1 MFLGLPASR
10 GRLRVSGTLLGA
22 LWMTAPAA
30 AQATDPQDQLALRDV
45 VRAAYIRAGQI
56 KTDAEIDAL
65 SVSARPLVTFDPRAA
80 TEADI
85 VGLVGRL
92 GLTDASVPKP
102 PAPVSLTRT
111 LSTDPLPDYGG
122 VDLTG
127 RTAVDLA
134 GMLQRGE
141 TTSREIVLQYMY
153 KIQQLDHA
161 GPALRSVEQI
171 NPDILTLA
179 DQADA
184 QRLEAQRE
192 GRTLPPLFGVPVLLK
207 MNIGTADDLRT
218 TAGSAALIGSRPAT
232 EATLVTGM
240 REQGLLIMGRA
251 NMGQWAGLSSNNR
264 SDTGGQ
270 TISPVDP
277 SIAVAGSSS
286 GPSIAA
292 AMRFAP
298 LTVGSQTS
306 DSIIYPAQQQ
316 GLYALKP
323 TAGLISTTGI
333 APYSQQIDTAGP
345 MGNSVH
351 DLALALNGMVK
362 LDTIDT
368 RSKDFVR
375 PADYNAGLTGDLT
388 GLKVGIYSAT
398 PTEDPQRPAQFN
410 SVVGGML
417 TAANAAVVSL
427 DRAGV
432 DAAVKTAVLA
442 MSDDDFAQFVKFVDA
457 SVAIPADPAGR
468 AAFLNDI
475 RQNFTDGA
483 RWVEAATNGAVQFYF
498 YDAYV
503 SISGYLAARV
513 SSPDDYKSAF
523 VRLLGDKFSRLNV
536 DPKVYA
542 RTIDDLVAFAQKNP
556 GLSGD
561 AALAG
566 LAAQKIGPSYATI
579 DEFNRAYA
587 NWIRISTALMS
598 NVRNALGV
606 DAVIG
611 FLGTDDDTNDGLG
624 IFTFSTEQTSTSPQL
639 NVPFQVDGTPANI
652 LIDAN
657 PYQEQTLLRIGQAL
671 QQQLNSDAFRQYQA
685 VAPNP
690 PATGYGDDQPDDNG
704 PLLPLVLKNLDDH
717 GRATRA
723 HLLTTEMAPL
733 VLDVGGATMVPHFDG
748 RISGNGGLIKDGTGI
763 QLLTGTSDFTGGVFV
778 WQGGL
783 AVDKT
788 EALGDSSNTVT
799 LENKSA
805 LIATRSFA
813 LGRPVI
819 LNDGG
824 TLGAL
829 AGATLT
835 EDAVV
840 SGNGGLSK
848 TGQGRL
854 ILQADNT
861 YTGGTQ
867 ILAGTVSVSREA
879 NLGQAYGAVTIGD
892 GAALEA
898 TASFTSTRPFTL
910 EGASGLAVDPAQT
923 LTVSNTVSGP
933 GTLIKLG
940 DGTLTLSGTNT
951 FSGGVTFAGGTLS
964 VARDANLGA
973 AASPLTFDG
982 GTLQITGTAF
992 TATTRPITW
1001 GQNGG
1006 GLDIADPAN
1015 TFTLAQALAGPG
1027 GLTKLGAGT
1036 LALAGTNTYT
1046 GATTLAEGTL
1056 LAQGGQAIGDLSAVT
1071 IAAGATLALADSET
1085 IGSLAGQGRVA
1096 LGSAR
1101 LTAGGDDTSTTF
1113 AGTLDGTGG
1122 LTKAGAGT
1130 LTLTGASTYTGTTTI
1145 AAGTLSLTATAS
1157 LAAPVLTRPD
1167 NALVNAGTLAG
1178 GLTNAGTA
1186 FNSGAI
1192 TGAVTNIGSLIT
1204 SGTVAGGL
1212 TNTGTV
1218 LASAGRIDGAIRND
1232 AGIFTVSGAVASD
1245 GTFANAANAGLVV
1258 TGAYN
1263 LVGALTNAGLVTVAR
1278 TASLTTA
1285 AGVSNSGTLASTGTI
1300 AGGLTNAGLAFNDG
1314 AITGGVGNTG
1324 TLTNSGLIA
1333 GGLTN
1338 TGTITASAGRIDGAI
1353 RNDAGTLIVSGTV
1366 FSDAALANAPGAT
1379 LAVTGAYSLAGPLTN
1394 TGTVAITRTASLT
1407 APAGLGNA
1415 GSLTNGGTITGAVAN
1430 TGTLTTSGT
1439 IAGSLANAGQAANSG
1454 AVTGGV
1460 SNSGALATSGTI
1472 AGGLTNTGTVTASA
1486 GRIDGAIRNDAGTLI
1501 VSGTVSSDAA
1511 LANAPGAALAV
1522 TGAYSLAGPLTNT
1535 GTVTVAQTASLTALA
1550 GLGNAGS
1557 LTNGGTITGAVANTG
1572 TLSTSGT
1579 IAGSL
1584 ANAGQAANSGAV
1596 TGGVSNTGTLITSG
1610 TIAGGLTNTG
1620 TVTASV
1626 GRLDGA
1632 IRNEAGTLA
1641 VTGAVASDST
1651 FANATGATLAVTGTY
1666 SLSGLLTNVG
1676 TVAVTDGGRFLAGG
1690 IANAGLLTV
1699 AQNASVVDDLLNT
1712 GRLVNAGHY
1721 TADAVNAA
1729 GATLVNTGT
1738 FTTVSTPFANAGT
1751 LISSGTLT
1759 GGLANTGLVQ
1769 ASGVLAGAVSNAP
1782 GATIALTGPTTGITR
1797 LTNDGSL
1804 DLGRTDLAVGSLA
1817 GSTPEAVLGNGQLTV
1832 GGDGTST
1839 LYAGRIVD
1847 GATQTSLTKVGSGT
1861 LTLSGLSPLS
1871 GPVRVLGGE
1880 LAVTGALPNAAL
1892 AMGPGSL
1899 LTGEARFG
1907 SVSLGTGATLA
1918 PGIGAGALGR
1928 ISVAGN
1934 LSLAPGA
1941 LYRVDATADG
1951 RADRVDVGGSATV
1964 AGATVQA
1971 VAGTGQY
1978 APRTRYTILTA
1989 SGGVQGRFAGV
2000 SSTFA
2005 FLTPFLGYAPD
2016 AVTLTLARN
2025 DLDFSAVAQTGNQRA
2040 AAGAVQAGA
2049 VGSPL
2054 YDAVAMLSAP
2064 QARAAFAALSGD
2076 GHATLASTV
2085 FANAGLLREAVL
2097 DRLRWDTAPAAQ
2109 PGDRP
2114 ETAVSLWGQGLGSVG
2129 HVRTD
2134 GNAAGLSR
2142 SSAGFLLGL
2151 DARIDTPLGAL
2162 RLGAVGGN
2170 LESSFASP
2178 AQVQT
2183 GALTSTFGG
2192 IYGSLEAGSPVLR
2205 FGALAA
2211 DDPAQLR
2218 RVVAFPGLSDSAT
2231 ARLGG
2236 HSVQGFGEAG
2246 YRIGLS
2252 EAVDLEPFAGG
2263 AVVSV
2268 TRERFA
2274 ERGGAATLAGFGQDH
2289 TVPSATAGLR
2299 MQVQLDRDG
2308 PAPAFVHGMIAYRR
2322 SFGDLV
2328 PTVPLA
2334 FRGTGAQFTSRGL
2347 PLDRDALVS
2356 EVGLGV
2362 MLAPGLSAG
2371 LSYTGQIGA
2380 RAQDHAA
2387 KGSLVYKF

>member
-10 GRLRVSGTLLGA
+10 GRLRVSGTLLSA
-22 LWMTAPAA
+22 LWLTVPAS
-30 AQATDPQDQLALRDV
+30 AQAIDLQDPLALRDV
-45 VRAAYIRAGQI
+45 VRAAYIRAGQP

-65 SVSARPLVTFDPRAA
+65 SVTARPLVTFDPRAA

-92 GLTDASVPKP
+92 GLADASLPQP
-102 PAPVSLTRT
+102 PEPVSLTRT
-111 LSTDPLPDYGG
+111 LSTDPLPGYGG

-141 TTSREIVLQYMY
+141 TTSREIALQYLY

-184 QRLEAQRE
+184 QRMEAQRQ
-192 GRTLPPLFGVPVLLK
+192 GRALPPLFGVPVLLK

-218 TAGSAALIGSRPAT
+218 TAGSAALIGSRPAA

-240 REQGLLIMGRA
+240 REQGLLIMGKA
-251 NMGQWAGLSSNNR
+251 NMGQWAGLSSNNH

-277 SIAVAGSSS
+277 AIAVAGSSS

-333 APYSQQIDTAGP
+333 APYSRQIDTAGP

-362 LDTIDT
+362 LDTTDT

-398 PTEDPQRPAQFN
+398 STEDPQRPAQFD
-410 SVVGGML
+410 SLVGGML
-417 TAANAAVVSL
+417 TAAHAAVVSL

-442 MSDDDFAQFVKFVDA
+442 MPDDDFAQFVKFVD
-457 SVAIPADPAGR
+457 SSMTIPADPAAR

-483 RWVEAATNGAVQFYF
+483 RWIEAATNGAVQFYF

-503 SISGYLAARV
+503 SISSYLASRV

-536 DPKVYA
+536 DPKVFA

-566 LAAQKIGPSYATI
+566 LAVDKVGHFASI

-606 DAVIG
+606 DAVVG
-611 FLGTDDDTNDGLG
+611 FLGTDDNDNDGLG
-624 IFTFSTEQTSTSPQL
+624 LFSFSTEQTSASPQL
-639 NVPFQVDGTPANI
+639 NVPFQVGGTPANI

-657 PYQEQTLLRIGQAL
+657 PYQEQTLLKIGQAF
-671 QQQLNSDAFRQYQA
+671 QQQLGSDAFRQYRA

-733 VLDVGGATMVPHFDG
+733 VLDVTGATMAPHFDG

-763 QLLTGTSDFTGGVFV
+763 QVLTGTSDFTGGVLV

-788 EALGDSSNTVT
+788 EALGDPGNSVT

-819 LNDGG
+819 LHDGG

-848 TGQGRL
+848 TGPGRL
-854 ILQADNT
+854 SLLADNT
-861 YTGGTQ
+861 YTGGTD
-867 ILAGTVSVSREA
+867 IREGIVSVSREA
-879 NLGQAYGAVTIGD
+879 NLGQAYGTVTIGD

-898 TASFTSTRPFTL
+898 TASFTTTRPFSL
-910 EGASGLAVDPAQT
+910 EGVSGLAVDPAQT
-923 LTVSNTVSGP
+923 LTVSNVVSGP
-933 GTLIKLG
+933 GTLFKLG
-940 DGTLTLSGTNT
+940 LGTLTLSGTNT
-951 FSGGVTFAGGTLS
+951 FSGGVVLAGGTLS

-973 AASPLTFDG
+973 ATGSLAFDG

-992 TATTRPITW
+992 SSTTRPITW
-1001 GQNGG
+1001 GRTGG

-1015 TFTLAQALAGPG
+1015 TFTLAQSLSGSG
-1027 GLTKLGAGT
+1027 GLTKLGPGT

-1056 LAQGGQAIGDLSAVT
+1056 LAHGGQAIGDRSAVT

-1096 LGSAR
+1096 LGNAR
-1101 LTAGGDDTSTTF
+1101 LTAGADGTSTTF
-1113 AGTLDGTGG
+1113 AGTLAGTGG
-1122 LTKAGAGT
+1122 LTKAGTGT
-1130 LTLTGASTYTGTTTI
+1130 LTLIGASTYSGGTTI
-1145 AAGTLSLTATAS
+1145 AAGTLNLSATARL
-1157 LAAPVLTRPD
+1157 LAPLVSRPD
-1167 NALVNAGTLAG
+1167 TVLVNAGTLAG
-1178 GLTNAGTA
+1178 GLINVGTA

-1192 TGAVTNIGSLIT
+1192 TGGVANIGSLTT

-1232 AGIFTVSGAVASD
+1232 AGTLAVTGTVASD
-1245 GTFANAANAGLVV
+1245 GTFANAA
-1258 TGAYN
+1258 
-1263 LVGALTNAGLVTVAR
+1263 
-1278 TASLTTA
+1278 
-1285 AGVSNSGTLASTGTI
+1285 
-1300 AGGLTNAGLAFNDG
+1300 
-1314 AITGGVGNTG
+1314 
-1324 TLTNSGLIA
+1324 
-1333 GGLTN
+1333 
-1338 TGTITASAGRIDGAI
+1338 
-1353 RNDAGTLIVSGTV
+1353 
-1366 FSDAALANAPGAT
+1366 GAT

-1394 TGTVAITRTASLT
+1394 AGTVAVARAASLT
-1407 APAGLGNA
+1407 ASAGLGNA
-1415 GSLTNGGTITGAVAN
+1415 GRLTNGGTITGGVAN
-1430 TGTLTTSGT
+1430 TGWLTTSGT
-1439 IAGSLANAGQAANSG
+1439 IAGSLINAGWTQNSG

-1460 SNSGALATSGTI
+1460 SNGGTLATSGTI

-1486 GRIDGAIRNDAGTLI
+1486 GRIDGAIRNEAGTLA
-1501 VSGTVSSDAA
+1501 VTGAVAGDNTFTNAA
-1511 LANAPGAALAV
+1511 GATLAV
-1522 TGAYSLAGPLTNT
+1522 TGAYSLSGPLTNA
-1535 GTVTVAQTASLTALA
+1535 GTVAVARTASLTAAA
-1550 GLGNAGS
+1550 GLDNAGS

-1572 TLSTSGT
+1572 TLTNDGT
-1579 IAGSL
+1579 IAGGL
-1584 ANAGQAANSGAV
+1584 ANAGQAANSGTI
-1596 TGGVSNTGTLITSG
+1596 TGGVSNSGMLATAG
-1610 TIAGGLTNTG
+1610 TIAGGLINTG
-1620 TVTASV
+1620 TVTASA
-1626 GRLDGA
+1626 GRIDGA
-1632 IRNEAGTLA
+1632 IRNGAGTLA

-1651 FANATGATLAVTGTY
+1651 FANAAGATLAVTGAY

-1676 TVAVTDGGRFLAGG
+1676 TVTVADGGRFLAGG
-1690 IANAGLLTV
+1690 IANAGLFTV

-1712 GRLVNAGHY
+1712 GRLVNAGSF

-1738 FTTVSTPFANAGT
+1738 FTTLSAPFANAGT

-1759 GGLANTGLVQ
+1759 GGLANTGIVQ

-1782 GATIALTGPTTGITR
+1782 GATFALNGPTSGITR
-1797 LTNDGSL
+1797 LTNDGNL
-1804 DLGRTDLAVGSLA
+1804 DLGRTDLAIGSLA
-1817 GSTPEAVLGNGQLTV
+1817 GSMPEAVLGNGQLTV
-1832 GGDGTST
+1832 GGEGAST

-1847 GATQTSLTKVGSGT
+1847 GATQTSLTKVGPGT
-1861 LTLSGLSPLS
+1861 LTLSGLSTLS

-1880 LAVTGALPNAAL
+1880 LAVTGALPNATL
-1892 AMGPGSL
+1892 AIGPGSL

-1907 SVSLGTGATLA
+1907 SLSLGTGATLA

-1928 ISVAGN
+1928 IGVAGN
-1934 LSLAPGA
+1934 LVLAPGA

-1964 AGATVQA
+1964 TGATVQA

-1989 SGGVQGRFAGV
+1989 AAGVQGRFAGV
-2000 SSTFA
+2000 SSNFA
-2005 FLTPFLGYAPD
+2005 FLTPFLGYASN

-2025 DLDFSAVAQTGNQRA
+2025 DLDFAAVAQTRNQRA
-2040 AAGAVQAGA
+2040 AAAAAQAGA

-2064 QARAAFAALSGD
+2064 QAQSAFGALSGD
-2076 GHATLASTV
+2076 GHATLATTV

-2097 DRLRWDTAPAAQ
+2097 DRLRWDAAPAAR
-2109 PGDRP
+2109 PGDGLEP
-2114 ETAVSLWGQGLGSVG
+2114 AVSLWGQGLGSVG
-2129 HVRTD
+2129 RVRAD

-2142 SSAGFLLGL
+2142 HSAGFLLGL
-2151 DARIDTPLGAL
+2151 DARVGTSLGAL
-2162 RLGAVGGN
+2162 RMGAVGGS
-2170 LESSFASP
+2170 LESGFASP
-2178 AQVQT
+2178 AQVQA

-2192 IYGSLEAGSPVLR
+2192 VYGGLEAGSALLR

-2252 EAVDLEPFAGG
+2252 AAVELEPFAGG
-2263 AVVSV
+2263 TVVSV

-2274 ERGGAATLAGFGQDH
+2274 ERGGAATLTGFGQEH
-2289 TVPSATAGLR
+2289 TVPSAIMGLR
-2299 MQVQLDRDG
+2299 MQAPLDRDV
-2308 PAPAFVHGMIAYRR
+2308 PALAFVHGMIAYRR
-2322 SFGDLV
+2322 SFGDLA
-2328 PTVPLA
+2328 PSVPLA
-2334 FRGTGAQFTSRGL
+2334 FRGTGARFASRGL
-2347 PLDRDALVS
+2347 PLDRDVLVS
-2356 EVGLGV
+2356 EVGLGL

-2380 RAQDHAA
+2380 RAQDNAT
-2387 KGSLVYKF
+2387 KGILIYKF

>member
-22 LWMTAPAA
+22 LWLTVPAS
-30 AQATDPQDQLALRDV
+30 AQASDPQNQLALRDV
-45 VRAAYIRAGQI
+45 VRAAYIRAGQP
-56 KTDAEIDAL
+56 KTDAEIATL

-92 GLTDASVPKP
+92 GLTDASLPKP
-102 PAPVSLTRT
+102 PDPVSLTRT
-111 LSTDPLPDYGG
+111 LSSNPLPDYGG

-127 RTAVDLA
+127 RTALDLG

-141 TTSREIVLQYMY
+141 TTSREIVLQYLY

-184 QRLEAQRE
+184 QRMEAQRQ

-218 TAGSAALIGSRPAT
+218 TAGSAALIGSRPAA

-240 REQGLLIMGRA
+240 REQGLLILGKA
-251 NMGQWAGLSSNNR
+251 NMGQWAGLTSNNQ
-264 SDTGGQ
+264 SSTGGQ

-333 APYSQQIDTAGP
+333 TPYSRQIDTAGP

-351 DLALALNGMVK
+351 DLAAALNGMVK
-362 LDTIDT
+362 LDTTDT

-388 GLKVGIYSAT
+388 GLKVGVYSAT

-410 SVVGGML
+410 SLVGGML
-417 TAANAAVVSL
+417 TAAHAAVVSL
-427 DRAGV
+427 DRASV

-442 MSDDDFAQFVKFVDA
+442 MSDDDLVQFVKLADS
-457 SVAIPADPAGR
+457 SVQIPTDPAAR
-468 AAFLNDI
+468 AAVLSDF
-475 RQNFTDGA
+475 RQSFDNGA
-483 RWVEAATNGAVQFYF
+483 RWVEAATTGASPFYF

-503 SISGYLAARV
+503 SISSYLASRV
-513 SSPDDYKSAF
+513 SSPDDYKSAL

-536 DPKVYA
+536 DPKVFA
-542 RTIDDLVAFAQKNP
+542 RTIDDLVAFAKKNP
-556 GLSGD
+556 DLDSGEM
-561 AALAG
+561 ALAG
-566 LAAQKIGPSYATI
+566 LAVDKVGPYASI
-579 DEFNRAYA
+579 DEFKRAYA
-587 NWIRISTALMS
+587 NWIRISTTLMS

-606 DAVIG
+606 DAVVG

-624 IFTFSTEQTSTSPQL
+624 IFTFSTEQTSSSPQL
-639 NVPFQVDGTPANI
+639 NVPFQVGGAPANI

-671 QQQLNSDAFRQYQA
+671 QQQLSSDAFRQYRA

-690 PATGYGDDQPDDNG
+690 PATSYGDDQPDDNG
-704 PLLPLVLKNLDDH
+704 PLLPFVLKNLDDH
-717 GRATRA
+717 GRATKA

-733 VLDVGGATMVPHFDG
+733 VLDVTDASMAPHFDG

-763 QLLTGTSDFTGGVFV
+763 QLLTGTSDFTGGVAV

-788 EALGDSSNTVT
+788 EALGDPSNSVT
-799 LENKSA
+799 LEKKSA

-819 LNDGG
+819 LRDGG
-824 TLGAL
+824 TLGVL

-848 TGQGRL
+848 TGLGRL
-854 ILQADNT
+854 SLRADNT

-898 TASFTSTRPFTL
+898 MASFTTTRPFTL
-910 EGASGLAVDPAQT
+910 EGVSGLVVDPAQT
-923 LTVSNTVSGP
+923 LTVSNVVSGP
-933 GTLIKLG
+933 GTLSKLG
-940 DGTLTLSGTNT
+940 LGTLTLSGTNT
-951 FSGGVTFAGGTLS
+951 FSGGVVLAGGTLS

-973 AASPLTFDG
+973 ATGSLAFDG

-992 TATTRPITW
+992 SSTTRPITW
-1001 GQNGG
+1001 SRNGG

-1015 TFTLAQALAGPG
+1015 TVTLAQSLSGSG
-1027 GLTKLGAGT
+1027 GLTKLGSGT
-1036 LALAGTNTYT
+1036 LALAGTNIYT

-1056 LAQGGQAIGDLSAVT
+1056 LARGGQAIGDRSAVT

-1096 LGSAR
+1096 LGNAR
-1101 LTAGGDDTSTTF
+1101 LTAGADGTSTTF

-1122 LTKAGAGT
+1122 LTKAGTGT
-1130 LTLTGASTYTGTTTI
+1130 LTLIGASTYTGGTTI
-1145 AAGTLSLTATAS
+1145 AAGTLNLSATARL
-1157 LAAPVLTRPD
+1157 LAPLVSWPD
-1167 NALVNAGTLAG
+1167 TVLVNAGTLAG
-1178 GLTNAGTA
+1178 GLINAGTA

-1192 TGAVTNIGSLIT
+1192 TGGVANIGSLTT

-1232 AGIFTVSGAVASD
+1232 AGTLAVTGTVASD
-1245 GTFANAANAGLVV
+1245 GTFANAA
-1258 TGAYN
+1258 
-1263 LVGALTNAGLVTVAR
+1263 
-1278 TASLTTA
+1278 
-1285 AGVSNSGTLASTGTI
+1285 
-1300 AGGLTNAGLAFNDG
+1300 
-1314 AITGGVGNTG
+1314 
-1324 TLTNSGLIA
+1324 
-1333 GGLTN
+1333 
-1338 TGTITASAGRIDGAI
+1338 
-1353 RNDAGTLIVSGTV
+1353 
-1366 FSDAALANAPGAT
+1366 GAT

-1394 TGTVAITRTASLT
+1394 AGTVAVARAASLT
-1407 APAGLGNA
+1407 ASAGLGNA
-1415 GSLTNGGTITGAVAN
+1415 GRLTNGGTITGGVAN
-1430 TGTLTTSGT
+1430 TGWLTTSGT
-1439 IAGSLANAGQAANSG
+1439 IAGSLINAGWTQNSG

-1460 SNSGALATSGTI
+1460 SNSATLATSGTI

-1486 GRIDGAIRNDAGTLI
+1486 GRIDGAIRNEAGTLA
-1501 VSGTVSSDAA
+1501 VTGAVAGDNTFTNAA
-1511 LANAPGAALAV
+1511 GATLAV
-1522 TGAYSLAGPLTNT
+1522 TGAYSLSGPLTNA
-1535 GTVTVAQTASLTALA
+1535 GTVAVARTASLTAAA

-1572 TLSTSGT
+1572 TLTNDGIISG
-1579 IAGSL
+1579 GL
-1584 ANAGQAANSGAV
+1584 ANAGQAANSGTI
-1596 TGGVSNTGTLITSG
+1596 TGGVSNSGNLATNGVISGGLANAGWTQNSGAIAGGVSNSGMLATAG
-1610 TIAGGLTNTG
+1610 TIAGGLINTG
-1620 TVTASV
+1620 TVTASA
-1626 GRLDGA
+1626 GRIDGA
-1632 IRNEAGTLA
+1632 IRNGAGTLA

-1651 FANATGATLAVTGTY
+1651 FANAAGATLAVTGAY
-1666 SLSGLLTNVG
+1666 GLSGLLTNVG
-1676 TVAVTDGGRFLAGG
+1676 TVTVADGGRFLAGG

-1712 GRLVNAGHY
+1712 GRLVNAGSF

-1738 FTTVSTPFANAGT
+1738 FTTVSAPFANAGT

-1759 GGLANTGLVQ
+1759 GGLANTGIVQ

-1782 GATIALTGPTTGITR
+1782 GATFALTGPTTGITR

-1832 GGDGTST
+1832 GGDGAST

-1847 GATQTSLTKVGSGT
+1847 GATQTSLIKVGPGT
-1861 LTLSGLSPLS
+1861 LTLSGLSTLS

-1880 LAVTGALPNAAL
+1880 LAVAGALPNATL
-1892 AMGPGSL
+1892 AIGPGSL

-1907 SVSLGTGATLA
+1907 SLSLSTGATLA

-1928 ISVAGN
+1928 ISVAGS
-1934 LSLAPGA
+1934 LVLAPGA

-1964 AGATVQA
+1964 TGATVQA

-1989 SGGVQGRFAGV
+1989 AAGVQDRFAGV
-2000 SSTFA
+2000 SSNFA
-2005 FLTPFLGYAPD
+2005 FLTPFLGYASD

-2025 DLDFSAVAQTGNQRA
+2025 DLDFAAVAQTRNQRA
-2040 AAGAVQAGA
+2040 AAAAAQAGA

-2064 QARAAFAALSGD
+2064 RAQSAFGALSGD
-2076 GHATLASTV
+2076 GHATLATTV

-2097 DRLRWDTAPAAQ
+2097 DRLRWDAAPGAR
-2109 PGDRP
+2109 PGDGL
-2114 ETAVSLWGQGLGSVG
+2114 ESAVSLWGQGLGSVG
-2129 HVRTD
+2129 RVRAD

-2142 SSAGFLLGL
+2142 HSAGFLLGL
-2151 DARIDTPLGAL
+2151 DARVGTSLGAL
-2162 RLGAVGGN
+2162 RMGAVGGS
-2170 LESSFASP
+2170 LESGFASP
-2178 AQVQT
+2178 AQVQA

-2192 IYGSLEAGSPVLR
+2192 VYGSLEAGSAILR

-2252 EAVDLEPFAGG
+2252 AAVELEPFAGG
-2263 AVVSV
+2263 TVVSV

-2274 ERGGAATLAGFGQDH
+2274 ERGGAATLTGFGQEH
-2289 TVPSATAGLR
+2289 TVPSAIMGLR
-2299 MQVQLDRDG
+2299 MQAPLDRDV
-2308 PAPAFVHGMIAYRR
+2308 PALAFVHGMIAYRR
-2322 SFGDLV
+2322 SFGDLA
-2328 PTVPLA
+2328 PSVPLA
-2334 FRGTGAQFTSRGL
+2334 FRGTGARFASRGL
-2347 PLDRDALVS
+2347 PLDRDVLVS
-2356 EVGLGV
+2356 EVGLGL

>member
-1 MFLGLPASR
+1 M
-10 GRLRVSGTLLGA
+10 
-22 LWMTAPAA
+22 
-30 AQATDPQDQLALRDV
+30 
-45 VRAAYIRAGQI
+45 
-56 KTDAEIDAL
+56 
-65 SVSARPLVTFDPRAA
+65 
-80 TEADI
+80 
-85 VGLVGRL
+85 
-92 GLTDASVPKP
+92 
-102 PAPVSLTRT
+102 
-111 LSTDPLPDYGG
+111 
-122 VDLTG
+122 
-127 RTAVDLA
+127 
-134 GMLQRGE
+134 
-141 TTSREIVLQYMY
+141 
-153 KIQQLDHA
+153 
-161 GPALRSVEQI
+161 
-171 NPDILTLA
+171 
-179 DQADA
+179 
-184 QRLEAQRE
+184 
-192 GRTLPPLFGVPVLLK
+192 
-207 MNIGTADDLRT
+207 
-218 TAGSAALIGSRPAT
+218 
-232 EATLVTGM
+232 TGM
-240 REQGLLIMGRA
+240 REQGLLIMGKA
-251 NMGQWAGLSSNNR
+251 NMGQWAGITSNNH

-277 SIAVAGSSS
+277 AIAVAGSSS

-333 APYSQQIDTAGP
+333 APYSRQIDTAGP

-362 LDTIDT
+362 LDTTDT

-375 PADYNAGLTGDLT
+375 PADYNADLTGDLT

-398 PTEDPQRPAQFN
+398 STEDPQRPAQFD
-410 SVVGGML
+410 SLVGGML
-417 TAANAAVVSL
+417 TAAHAAVVSL
-427 DRAGV
+427 DHVSV

-442 MSDDDFAQFVKFVDA
+442 MSDDDLAQFVKLADSSA
-457 SVAIPADPAGR
+457 QIPTDPAAR
-468 AAFLNDI
+468 AAFLSDF
-475 RQNFTDGA
+475 RHSFTDGA
-483 RWVEAATNGAVQFYF
+483 SWVEAATRGAQPFYF

-503 SISGYLAARV
+503 SISGYLASRI
-513 SSPDDYKSAF
+513 SSPDDYRSAL

-536 DPKVYA
+536 DPKVFA

-556 GLSGD
+556 GLNGD
-561 AALAG
+561 SALAF
-566 LAAQKIGPSYATI
+566 LASDKVGPFASI

-587 NWIRISTALMS
+587 DWIRISTTLMS

-606 DAVIG
+606 DAVVG
-611 FLGTDDDTNDGLG
+611 FLGTDDNDNDGLG
-624 IFTFSTEQTSTSPQL
+624 LFSFSTEQTSASPQL
-639 NVPFQVDGTPANI
+639 NVPFQVGGAQANI

-657 PYQEQTLLRIGQAL
+657 PYQEQTLLRIGQGL
-671 QQQLNSDAFRQYQA
+671 QQQLGSDAFRQYQA

-690 PATGYGDDQPDDNG
+690 PATGYGDDQPDDSG

-733 VLDVGGATMVPHFDG
+733 VLDVSGATGTPHFDG

-763 QLLTGTSDFTGGVFV
+763 QLLTGTSDFTGGVLV

-788 EALGDSSNTVT
+788 EALGAPSNTVT

-819 LNDGG
+819 LRDGG
-824 TLGAL
+824 TLGVL

-848 TGQGRL
+848 TGLGRL
-854 ILQADNT
+854 SLRADNT

-923 LTVSNTVSGP
+923 LTVSNVVSGP
-933 GTLIKLG
+933 GTLFKLG
-940 DGTLTLSGTNT
+940 LGTLTLSGTNT
-951 FSGGVTFAGGTLS
+951 FSGGVVLAGGTLS

-973 AASPLTFDG
+973 ATGSLAFDG

-1001 GQNGG
+1001 SRNGG

-1015 TFTLAQALAGPG
+1015 TVTLAQSLSGSG
-1027 GLTKLGAGT
+1027 GLTKLGSGT
-1036 LALAGTNTYT
+1036 LALAGTNIYT

-1056 LAQGGQAIGDLSAVT
+1056 LARDGQAIGDRSAVT

-1096 LGSAR
+1096 LGNAR
-1101 LTAGGDDTSTTF
+1101 LTAGADGTSTTF

-1130 LTLTGASTYTGTTTI
+1130 LTLTGASTYTGGTTI
-1145 AAGTLSLTATAS
+1145 AAGTLNLSATARL
-1157 LAAPVLTRPD
+1157 LAPLVSRPD
-1167 NALVNAGTLAG
+1167 TALVNAGTLAG
-1178 GLTNAGTA
+1178 GLINAGTA

-1192 TGAVTNIGSLIT
+1192 TGGVANIGSLTT

-1218 LASAGRIDGAIRND
+1218 L
-1232 AGIFTVSGAVASD
+1232 T
-1245 GTFANAANAGLVV
+1245 
-1258 TGAYN
+1258 
-1263 LVGALTNAGLVTVAR
+1263 
-1278 TASLTTA
+1278 
-1285 AGVSNSGTLASTGTI
+1285 
-1300 AGGLTNAGLAFNDG
+1300 
-1314 AITGGVGNTG
+1314 
-1324 TLTNSGLIA
+1324 
-1333 GGLTN
+1333 
-1338 TGTITASAGRIDGAI
+1338 SAGRIDGAI
-1353 RNDAGTLIVSGTV
+1353 RNDAGTLAVTGTV
-1366 FSDAALANAPGAT
+1366 ASDGTFANAAGAT

-1394 TGTVAITRTASLT
+1394 AGTVAVARAASLTASAGLGNAASLTNGGTITGGVANTGWLTTSGTIAGSLINAGWTQNSGAVTGGVSNSGTLATSGTIAGGLTNTGTATASAGRIDGAIRNEAGTLAVTGAVAGDSTFTNAAGATLAVTGAYSLSGPLTNAGTVAVARTASLT
-1407 APAGLGNA
+1407 AAAGLGNA

-1430 TGTLTTSGT
+1430 TGTLTNDGT
-1439 IAGSLANAGQAANSG
+1439 IAGGLANAGQAANSG
-1454 AVTGGV
+1454 TITGGV
-1460 SNSGALATSGTI
+1460 SNSGNLATNGAISGGLANAGWTQNSGAI
-1472 AGGLTNTGTVTASA
+1472 AGGVSNSGMLATAGTITGGLINTGTVTASA
-1486 GRIDGAIRNDAGTLI
+1486 GRIDGAIRNG
-1501 VSGTVSSDAA
+1501 
-1511 LANAPGAALAV
+1511 
-1522 TGAYSLAGPLTNT
+1522 
-1535 GTVTVAQTASLTALA
+1535 
-1550 GLGNAGS
+1550 
-1557 LTNGGTITGAVANTG
+1557 
-1572 TLSTSGT
+1572 
-1579 IAGSL
+1579 
-1584 ANAGQAANSGAV
+1584 
-1596 TGGVSNTGTLITSG
+1596 
-1610 TIAGGLTNTG
+1610 
-1620 TVTASV
+1620 
-1626 GRLDGA
+1626 
-1632 IRNEAGTLA
+1632 AGTLA

-1651 FANATGATLAVTGTY
+1651 FANAAGATLAVTGAY

-1676 TVAVTDGGRFLAGG
+1676 TVTVADGGRFLAGG

-1712 GRLVNAGHY
+1712 GRLVNAGSF

-1738 FTTVSTPFANAGT
+1738 FTTVSAPFANAGT

-1759 GGLANTGLVQ
+1759 GGLANTGIVQ

-1782 GATIALTGPTTGITR
+1782 GATFALTGPTTGITR

-1832 GGDGTST
+1832 GGDGAST

-1847 GATQTSLTKVGSGT
+1847 GATQTSLTKVGPGT
-1861 LTLSGLSPLS
+1861 LTLSGLSTLS

-1880 LAVTGALPNAAL
+1880 LAVTGALPNAPL
-1892 AMGPGSL
+1892 AIGPGSL

-1907 SVSLGTGATLA
+1907 SLSLGTGATLA

-1928 ISVAGN
+1928 ISVAGS
-1934 LSLAPGA
+1934 LVLAPGA

-1964 AGATVQA
+1964 TGATVQA
-1971 VAGTGQY
+1971 FAGTGQY

-1989 SGGVQGRFAGV
+1989 AAGVQGRFAGV
-2000 SSTFA
+2000 SSNFA
-2005 FLTPFLGYAPD
+2005 FLTPFLGYASD

-2025 DLDFSAVAQTGNQRA
+2025 DLDFAAVAQTRNQRA
-2040 AAGAVQAGA
+2040 AAAAAQAGA

-2064 QARAAFAALSGD
+2064 QAQSAFGALSGD
-2076 GHATLASTV
+2076 GHATLATTV

-2097 DRLRWDTAPAAQ
+2097 DRLRWDAAPGAR
-2109 PGDRP
+2109 PGDGL
-2114 ETAVSLWGQGLGSVG
+2114 ESAVSLWGQGLGSVG
-2129 HVRTD
+2129 CVRAD
-2134 GNAAGLSR
+2134 GNAAGVSR
-2142 SSAGFLLGL
+2142 HSAGFLLGL
-2151 DARIDTPLGAL
+2151 DARVGTSLGAL
-2162 RLGAVGGN
+2162 RMGAVGGS
-2170 LESSFASP
+2170 LESGFASP
-2178 AQVQT
+2178 AQVQA

-2192 IYGSLEAGSPVLR
+2192 VYGSLEAGSAILR
-2205 FGALAA
+2205 FGVLAA
-2211 DDPAQLR
+2211 YDPAQLR

-2252 EAVDLEPFAGG
+2252 AAVELEPFAGG
-2263 AVVSV
+2263 TVVSV

-2274 ERGGAATLAGFGQDH
+2274 ERGGAATLTGFGQEH
-2289 TVPSATAGLR
+2289 TVPSAIMGLR
-2299 MQVQLDRDG
+2299 MQAPLDRDV
-2308 PAPAFVHGMIAYRR
+2308 PALAFVHGMIAYRR
-2322 SFGDLV
+2322 SFGDLA
-2328 PTVPLA
+2328 PSVPLA
-2334 FRGTGAQFTSRGL
+2334 FRGTGARFASRGL
-2347 PLDRDALVS
+2347 PLDRDVLVS
-2356 EVGLGV
+2356 EVGLGL

-2380 RAQDHAA
+2380 RAQDNAT
-2387 KGSLVYKF
+2387 KGILIYKF

>member
-10 GRLRVSGTLLGA
+10 GRLRVSGTLLSA
-22 LWMTAPAA
+22 LWLTVPAS
-30 AQATDPQDQLALRDV
+30 AQAIDLQDPLDLRDV
-45 VRAAYIRAGQI
+45 VRAAYIRAGQP
-56 KTDAEIDAL
+56 KTDTEIDAL
-65 SVSARPLVTFDPRAA
+65 SVTARPLVTFDPRAA

-92 GLTDASVPKP
+92 GLADASLPQP
-102 PAPVSLTRT
+102 PEPVSLTRT
-111 LSTDPLPDYGG
+111 LSTDPLRGYGG

-141 TTSREIVLQYMY
+141 TTSREIALQYLY

-184 QRLEAQRE
+184 QRMEAQRQ
-192 GRTLPPLFGVPVLLK
+192 GRALPPLFGVPVLLK

-218 TAGSAALIGSRPAT
+218 TAGSAALIGSRPAA

-240 REQGLLIMGRA
+240 REQGLLIMGKA
-251 NMGQWAGLSSNNR
+251 NMGQWAGLSSNNH

-277 SIAVAGSSS
+277 AIAVAGSSS

-362 LDTIDT
+362 LDTTDT

-375 PADYNAGLTGDLT
+375 PADYNADLTGDLI

-398 PTEDPQRPAQFN
+398 STEDPQRPAQFD
-410 SVVGGML
+410 SLVGGML
-417 TAANAAVVSL
+417 TAAHAAVVSL

-442 MSDDDFAQFVKFVDA
+442 MPDDDFAQFVKFVD
-457 SVAIPADPAGR
+457 SSMTIPADPAAR

-483 RWVEAATNGAVQFYF
+483 RWIEAATNGAVQFYF

-503 SISGYLAARV
+503 SISSYLASRV

-536 DPKVYA
+536 DPKVFA

-566 LAAQKIGPSYATI
+566 LAVDKVGHFASI

-606 DAVIG
+606 DAVVG

-639 NVPFQVDGTPANI
+639 NVPFQVGGTPANI

-657 PYQEQTLLRIGQAL
+657 PYQEQTLLKIGQAL
-671 QQQLNSDAFRQYQA
+671 QQQLSSDAFRQYQA

-733 VLDVGGATMVPHFDG
+733 VLDVTGATMAPHFDG

-763 QLLTGTSDFTGGVFV
+763 QLLTGTSDFTGGVLV

-788 EALGDSSNTVT
+788 EALGAPSNTVT

-819 LNDGG
+819 LHDGG

-848 TGQGRL
+848 TGPGRL
-854 ILQADNT
+854 SLLADNT

-879 NLGQAYGAVTIGD
+879 NLGRAYGAVTIGD

-898 TASFTSTRPFTL
+898 TASFTTTRPFTL

-923 LTVSNTVSGP
+923 LTVSNVVSGP
-933 GTLIKLG
+933 GTLFTLG
-940 DGTLTLSGTNT
+940 LGTLTLSGTNT
-951 FSGGVTFAGGTLS
+951 FSGGVVLAGGILS
-964 VARDANLGA
+964 VSRDANLGA
-973 AASPLTFDG
+973 ASGPLAFDG

-1015 TFTLAQALAGPG
+1015 TFTLAQSLSGPG
-1027 GLTKLGAGT
+1027 GLTKLGPGT
-1036 LALAGTNTYT
+1036 LALSGANTYT

-1056 LAQGGQAIGDLSAVT
+1056 LARGGQAIGDRSAVT

-1101 LTAGGDDTSTTF
+1101 LTAGGDGTSTLF

-1130 LTLTGASTYTGTTTI
+1130 LTLIGASTYSGGTTI
-1145 AAGTLSLTATAS
+1145 AAGTLNLSATARL
-1157 LAAPVLTRPD
+1157 LAPLVSRPD
-1167 NALVNAGTLAG
+1167 TVLVNAGTLAG
-1178 GLTNAGTA
+1178 GLINVGTA

-1192 TGAVTNIGSLIT
+1192 TGGVANIGSLTT

-1232 AGIFTVSGAVASD
+1232 AGTLAVTGTVASD
-1245 GTFANAANAGLVV
+1245 GTFANAA
-1258 TGAYN
+1258 
-1263 LVGALTNAGLVTVAR
+1263 
-1278 TASLTTA
+1278 
-1285 AGVSNSGTLASTGTI
+1285 
-1300 AGGLTNAGLAFNDG
+1300 
-1314 AITGGVGNTG
+1314 
-1324 TLTNSGLIA
+1324 
-1333 GGLTN
+1333 
-1338 TGTITASAGRIDGAI
+1338 
-1353 RNDAGTLIVSGTV
+1353 
-1366 FSDAALANAPGAT
+1366 GAT

-1394 TGTVAITRTASLT
+1394 AGTVAVARAASLT
-1407 APAGLGNA
+1407 ASAGLGNA
-1415 GSLTNGGTITGAVAN
+1415 GSLTNGGRITGGVAN
-1430 TGTLTTSGT
+1430 TGWLTTSGT
-1439 IAGSLANAGQAANSG
+1439 IAGSLINAGWTQNSG

-1460 SNSGALATSGTI
+1460 SNSGTLATSGTI

-1486 GRIDGAIRNDAGTLI
+1486 GRIDGAIRNEAGTLA
-1501 VSGTVSSDAA
+1501 VTGAVAGDNTFTNAA
-1511 LANAPGAALAV
+1511 GATLAV
-1522 TGAYSLAGPLTNT
+1522 TGAYSLSGPLTNA
-1535 GTVTVAQTASLTALA
+1535 GTVAVARTASLTAAA

-1572 TLSTSGT
+1572 TLT
-1579 IAGSL
+1579 
-1584 ANAGQAANSGAV
+1584 ND
-1596 TGGVSNTGTLITSG
+1596 G
-1610 TIAGGLTNTG
+1610 TIAGGLANAGWTQNSGAIAGGVSNSGMLATAGTIAGGLINTG
-1620 TVTASV
+1620 TVTASA
-1626 GRLDGA
+1626 GRIDGA
-1632 IRNEAGTLA
+1632 IRNGAGTLA

-1651 FANATGATLAVTGTY
+1651 FANAAGATLAVTGAY

-1676 TVAVTDGGRFLAGG
+1676 TVTVADGGRFLAGG

-1712 GRLVNAGHY
+1712 SRLVNAGSF

-1738 FTTVSTPFANAGT
+1738 FTTVSAPFANAGT

-1759 GGLANTGLVQ
+1759 GGLANTGIVQ

-1782 GATIALTGPTTGITR
+1782 GATFALNGPTSGITR
-1797 LTNDGSL
+1797 LTNDGNL
-1804 DLGRTDLAVGSLA
+1804 DLGRTDLAIGSLA
-1817 GSTPEAVLGNGQLTV
+1817 GSMPEAVLGNGQLTV
-1832 GGDGTST
+1832 GGDGAST

-1847 GATQTSLTKVGSGT
+1847 GATQTSLTKVGPGT
-1861 LTLSGLSPLS
+1861 LTLSGLSTLS

-1880 LAVTGALPNAAL
+1880 LAVTGALPNATL
-1892 AMGPGSL
+1892 AIGPGSL

-1907 SVSLGTGATLA
+1907 SLSLGTGATLA

-1928 ISVAGN
+1928 IGVAGN
-1934 LSLAPGA
+1934 LVLAPGA

-1964 AGATVQA
+1964 TGATVQA

-1989 SGGVQGRFAGV
+1989 AAGVQGRFAGV
-2000 SSTFA
+2000 SSNFA
-2005 FLTPFLGYAPD
+2005 FLTPFLGYASN

-2025 DLDFSAVAQTGNQRA
+2025 DLDFAAVAQTRNQRA
-2040 AAGAVQAGA
+2040 AAAAAQAGA

-2064 QARAAFAALSGD
+2064 QAQSAFGALSGD
-2076 GHATLASTV
+2076 GHATLATTV

-2097 DRLRWDTAPAAQ
+2097 DRLRWDAAPAAR
-2109 PGDRP
+2109 PGDGLEP
-2114 ETAVSLWGQGLGSVG
+2114 AVSLWGQGLGSVG
-2129 HVRTD
+2129 RVRAD

-2142 SSAGFLLGL
+2142 HSAGFLLGL
-2151 DARIDTPLGAL
+2151 DARVGTSLGAL
-2162 RLGAVGGN
+2162 RMGAVGGS
-2170 LESSFASP
+2170 LESGFASP
-2178 AQVQT
+2178 AQVQA

-2192 IYGSLEAGSPVLR
+2192 VYGGLEAGSALLR

-2252 EAVDLEPFAGG
+2252 AAVELEPFAGG
-2263 AVVSV
+2263 TVVSV

-2274 ERGGAATLAGFGQDH
+2274 ERGGAATLTGFGQEH
-2289 TVPSATAGLR
+2289 TVPSAIMGLR
-2299 MQVQLDRDG
+2299 MQAPLDRDV
-2308 PAPAFVHGMIAYRR
+2308 PALAFVHGMIAYRR
-2322 SFGDLV
+2322 SFGDLA
-2328 PTVPLA
+2328 PSVPLA
-2334 FRGTGAQFTSRGL
+2334 FRGTGARFASRGL
-2347 PLDRDALVS
+2347 PLDRDVLVS
-2356 EVGLGV
+2356 EVGLGL

-2380 RAQDHAA
+2380 RAQDNAT
-2387 KGSLVYKF
+2387 KGILIYKF

>member
-22 LWMTAPAA
+22 LWLTVPAS
-30 AQATDPQDQLALRDV
+30 AQASDPQNQLALRDV
-45 VRAAYIRAGQI
+45 VRAAYIRAGQP
-56 KTDAEIDAL
+56 KTDAEIATL

-92 GLTDASVPKP
+92 GLADASLPQP
-102 PAPVSLTRT
+102 PGPVFLTRT
-111 LSTDPLPDYGG
+111 LSTDPLPGYGG

-127 RTAVDLA
+127 RTAVDLG

-141 TTSREIVLQYMY
+141 TTSREIVLQYLY

-184 QRLEAQRE
+184 QRMEAQRQ

-218 TAGSAALIGSRPAT
+218 TAGSAALIGSRPAA

-240 REQGLLIMGRA
+240 REQGLLIMGKA
-251 NMGQWAGLSSNNR
+251 NMGQWAGLSSNNH

-270 TISPVDP
+270 TISPFDP

-292 AMRFAP
+292 VMRFAP

-362 LDTIDT
+362 LDTTDT

-375 PADYNAGLTGDLT
+375 PADYNADLTGDLI

-398 PTEDPQRPAQFN
+398 STEDPQRPAQFD
-410 SVVGGML
+410 SLVGGML
-417 TAANAAVVSL
+417 TAAHAAVVSL

-442 MSDDDFAQFVKFVDA
+442 MPDDDFAQFVKFVD
-457 SVAIPADPAGR
+457 SSMTIPADPAAR

-483 RWVEAATNGAVQFYF
+483 RWIEAATNGAVQFYF

-503 SISGYLAARV
+503 SISSYLASRV

-536 DPKVYA
+536 DPKVFA

-566 LAAQKIGPSYATI
+566 LAVDKVGHFASI

-606 DAVIG
+606 DAVVG

-639 NVPFQVDGTPANI
+639 NVPFQVGGTPANI

-657 PYQEQTLLRIGQAL
+657 PYQEQTLLKIGQAL
-671 QQQLNSDAFRQYQA
+671 QQQLSSDAFRQYQA

-733 VLDVGGATMVPHFDG
+733 VLDVTGATMAPHFDG

-763 QLLTGTSDFTGGVFV
+763 QLLTGTSDFTGGVLV

-788 EALGDSSNTVT
+788 EALGAPSNTVT

-819 LNDGG
+819 LHDGG

-848 TGQGRL
+848 TGPGRL
-854 ILQADNT
+854 SLLADNT

-879 NLGQAYGAVTIGD
+879 NLGRAYGAVTIGD

-898 TASFTSTRPFTL
+898 TASFTTTRPFTL

-923 LTVSNTVSGP
+923 LTVSNVVSGP
-933 GTLIKLG
+933 GTLFTLG
-940 DGTLTLSGTNT
+940 LGTLTLSGTNT
-951 FSGGVTFAGGTLS
+951 FSGGVVLAGGILS
-964 VARDANLGA
+964 VSRDANLGA
-973 AASPLTFDG
+973 ASGPLAFDG

-1015 TFTLAQALAGPG
+1015 TFTLAQSLSGPG
-1027 GLTKLGAGT
+1027 GLTKLGPGT
-1036 LALAGTNTYT
+1036 LALSGANTYT

-1056 LAQGGQAIGDLSAVT
+1056 LARGGQAIGDRSAVT

-1101 LTAGGDDTSTTF
+1101 LTAGGDGTSTLF

-1130 LTLTGASTYTGTTTI
+1130 LTLIGASTYSGGTTI
-1145 AAGTLSLTATAS
+1145 AAGTLNLSATARL
-1157 LAAPVLTRPD
+1157 LAPLVSRPD
-1167 NALVNAGTLAG
+1167 TVLVNAGTLAG
-1178 GLTNAGTA
+1178 GLINVGTA

-1192 TGAVTNIGSLIT
+1192 TGGVANIGSLTT

-1232 AGIFTVSGAVASD
+1232 AGTLAVTGTVASD
-1245 GTFANAANAGLVV
+1245 GTFANAA
-1258 TGAYN
+1258 
-1263 LVGALTNAGLVTVAR
+1263 
-1278 TASLTTA
+1278 
-1285 AGVSNSGTLASTGTI
+1285 
-1300 AGGLTNAGLAFNDG
+1300 
-1314 AITGGVGNTG
+1314 
-1324 TLTNSGLIA
+1324 
-1333 GGLTN
+1333 
-1338 TGTITASAGRIDGAI
+1338 
-1353 RNDAGTLIVSGTV
+1353 
-1366 FSDAALANAPGAT
+1366 GAT

-1394 TGTVAITRTASLT
+1394 AGTVAVARAASLT
-1407 APAGLGNA
+1407 ASAGLGNA
-1415 GSLTNGGTITGAVAN
+1415 GSLTNGGRITGGVAN
-1430 TGTLTTSGT
+1430 TGWLTTSGT
-1439 IAGSLANAGQAANSG
+1439 IAGSLINAGWTQNRG

-1460 SNSGALATSGTI
+1460 SNSGTLATSGTI

-1486 GRIDGAIRNDAGTLI
+1486 GRIDGAIRNEAGTLA
-1501 VSGTVSSDAA
+1501 VTGAVAGDNTFTNAA
-1511 LANAPGAALAV
+1511 GATLAV
-1522 TGAYSLAGPLTNT
+1522 TGAYSLSGPLTNA
-1535 GTVTVAQTASLTALA
+1535 GTVAVARTASLTAAA

-1572 TLSTSGT
+1572 TLT
-1579 IAGSL
+1579 
-1584 ANAGQAANSGAV
+1584 ND
-1596 TGGVSNTGTLITSG
+1596 G
-1610 TIAGGLTNTG
+1610 TIAGGLANAGWTQNSGAIAGGVSNSGMLATAGTIAGGLINTG
-1620 TVTASV
+1620 TVTASA
-1626 GRLDGA
+1626 GRIDGA
-1632 IRNEAGTLA
+1632 IRNGAGTLA

-1651 FANATGATLAVTGTY
+1651 FANAAGATLAVTGAY

-1676 TVAVTDGGRFLAGG
+1676 TVTVADGGRFLAGG

-1712 GRLVNAGHY
+1712 SRLVNAGSF

-1738 FTTVSTPFANAGT
+1738 FTTVSAPFANAGT

-1759 GGLANTGLVQ
+1759 GGLANTGIVQ

-1782 GATIALTGPTTGITR
+1782 GATFALTGPTSGITR
-1797 LTNDGSL
+1797 LTNDGNL
-1804 DLGRTDLAVGSLA
+1804 DLGRTDLAIGSLA
-1817 GSTPEAVLGNGQLTV
+1817 GSMPEAVLGNGQLTV
-1832 GGDGTST
+1832 GGEGAST

-1847 GATQTSLTKVGSGT
+1847 GATQTSLTKVGPGT
-1861 LTLSGLSPLS
+1861 LTLSGLSTLS

-1880 LAVTGALPNAAL
+1880 LAVTGALPNATL
-1892 AMGPGSL
+1892 AIGPGSL

-1907 SVSLGTGATLA
+1907 SLSLGTGATLA

-1928 ISVAGN
+1928 IGVAGS
-1934 LSLAPGA
+1934 LVLAPGA

-1964 AGATVQA
+1964 TGATVQA

-1989 SGGVQGRFAGV
+1989 AAGVQGRFAGV
-2000 SSTFA
+2000 SSNFA
-2005 FLTPFLGYAPD
+2005 FLTPFLGYASD

-2025 DLDFSAVAQTGNQRA
+2025 DLDFAAVAQTRNQRA
-2040 AAGAVQAGA
+2040 AAAAAQAGA

-2064 QARAAFAALSGD
+2064 QAQSAFGALSGD
-2076 GHATLASTV
+2076 GHATLATTV

-2097 DRLRWDTAPAAQ
+2097 DRLRWDAAPAAR
-2109 PGDRP
+2109 PGDGLEP
-2114 ETAVSLWGQGLGSVG
+2114 AVSLWGQGLGSVG
-2129 HVRTD
+2129 RVRAD

-2142 SSAGFLLGL
+2142 HSAGFLLGL
-2151 DARIDTPLGAL
+2151 DARVGTSLGAL
-2162 RLGAVGGN
+2162 RMGAVGGS
-2170 LESSFASP
+2170 LESGFASP
-2178 AQVQT
+2178 AQVQA

-2192 IYGSLEAGSPVLR
+2192 VYGGLEAGSALLR

-2252 EAVDLEPFAGG
+2252 AAVELEPFAGG
-2263 AVVSV
+2263 TVVSV

-2274 ERGGAATLAGFGQDH
+2274 ERGGAATLTGFGQEH
-2289 TVPSATAGLR
+2289 TVPSAIMGLR
-2299 MQVQLDRDG
+2299 MQAPLDRDV
-2308 PAPAFVHGMIAYRR
+2308 PALAFVHGMIAYRR
-2322 SFGDLV
+2322 SFGDLA
-2328 PTVPLA
+2328 PSVPLA
-2334 FRGTGAQFTSRGL
+2334 FRGTGARFASRGL
-2347 PLDRDALVS
+2347 PLDRDVLVS
-2356 EVGLGV
+2356 EVGLGL

-2380 RAQDHAA
+2380 RAQDNAT
-2387 KGSLVYKF
+2387 KGILIYKF